1 MTKNKSLQEMTQDV
15 QKSIKMY
22 PNVGTK
28 PWDYQIA
35 AKDIA
40 VQAGSLIKLIMQ
52 LNNERYGHGKSESM
66 LKAAISDEL
75 ADILSL
81 VLYVADELDIDI
93 NEAWEN
99 MLESDNNKVTERLP
113 KAVV

>member
-1 MTKNKSLQEMTQDV
+1 MTRDI
-15 QKSIKMY
+15 QKSIKLY

-28 PWDYQIA
+28 SWDYQIA

-40 VQAGSLIKLIMQ
+40 VQTGSLIKLIMQ
-52 LNNERYGHGKSESM
+52 LNNERYAHGKSNKE
-66 LKAAISDEL
+66 LKVAISDEL

-81 VLYVADELDIDI
+81 VLYVADELDIDM

-99 MLESDNNKVTERLP
+99 MLKSDYDKVTERVT
-113 KAVV
+113 KGVA